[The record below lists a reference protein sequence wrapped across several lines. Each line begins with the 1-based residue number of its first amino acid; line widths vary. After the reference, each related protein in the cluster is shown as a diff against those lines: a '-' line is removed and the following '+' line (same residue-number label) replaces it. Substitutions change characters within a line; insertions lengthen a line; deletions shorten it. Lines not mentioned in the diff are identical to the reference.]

1 VIQTQAADSV
11 RSSDVRRPRIEP
23 GALFAR
29 WFWLVYVPLVLFAG
43 LLGLAFGSLLPRW
56 GMAALLVTS
65 LWAAAAV
72 RLLAERLRLG
82 VEVPLPKNLVGGITW
97 IVGLGTTGGVFI
109 WIGLSKLTSEAGMIL
124 ALAGIFFIAFAVMLP
139 LMKAVDAIFRMAGRR
154 VARAFAPRP
163 ARTRQTRPAR
173 ARQTRPARARQ
184 TPLPRAKQPQSARA
198 EQSLTVTSRK
208 ILAAP
213 HKPSPVRRSAPAAK
227 ATRPVPRRKPE
238 VELERERD
246 EIRVTSAASRG

>member
-1 VIQTQAADSV
+1 MIQTQAADFV
-11 RSSDVRRPRIEP
+11 RPPDVRRPRVEP

-43 LLGLAFGSLLPRW
+43 LLGLVFGGLLPRW

-82 VEVPLPKNLVGGITW
+82 VEVPIPKNLVGGITW

-139 LMKAVDAIFRMAGRR
+139 LMKAFDAIFRMAGRR
-154 VARAFAPRP
+154 VARAFAPP
-163 ARTRQTRPAR
+163 PAR
-173 ARQTRPARARQ
+173 ARQAP
-184 TPLPRAKQPQSARA
+184 PPRAKQNQSARA

-208 ILAAP
+208 IPAAR

-238 VELERERD
+238 VKLERERD